1 MVVLFR
7 AVDVEG
13 CCHHSGSSVHGYHCG
28 GHMTLIYYVF
38 IVGLIVT
45 LIAVIIFECLS
56 YARYCLS

>member
-13 CCHHSGSSVHGYHCG
+13 RCHHSGSSAHGYHCG
-28 GHMTLIYYVF
+28 GHMTLIYCAF

-45 LIAVIIFECLS
+45 LIAVIIFEIMCQVLS
-56 YARYCLS
+56 